1 VDHRSAEQVE
11 GDTMSNNLFMR
22 AIYSVNPGMLLLLA
36 ISFGLWATL
45 LLTPQPIR
53 YVGGDSISPN
63 ILRPGQEFAVTRNFN
78 VSRDVHVRITRV
90 IITGD
95 CSKQCDVLDISSGW
109 SYLTKGEYR
118 NRARHHVIPNRTSPG
133 KYLFHT
139 SIQWSDRIGYWHNME
154 APPLALEI
162 VK

>member
-11 GDTMSNNLFMR
+11 GDTMNKW
-22 AIYSVNPGMLLLLA
+22 LLSLLA
-36 ISFGLWATL
+36 ISFGLWAAL
-45 LLTPQPIR
+45 LLTPVPIH
-53 YVGGDSISPN
+53 YLSGDSISPN
-63 ILRPGQEFAVTRNFN
+63 KLRAGQEFEVTRNFD
-78 VSRDVHVRITRV
+78 VSRDVHVRIVRV

-95 CSKQCDVLDISSGW
+95 CRKQCDVLDISSGW
-109 SYLTKGEYR
+109 SYLKKGEYR
-118 NRARHHVIPNRTSPG
+118 NRSRYHVVPNRTLPG